1 MVHNQSQSFILDLL
15 IIRMLYLGLIT
26 KSRTGIQRI
35 FYDITFEWEGHHTT
49 GGTRSFQDFLGHHI
63 KTLQQ
68 LPTVLVN
75 TVLRY
80 LA

>member
-15 IIRMLYLGLIT
+15 IIRMLYLGLT
-26 KSRTGIQRI
+26 YNQEQNWDPANLLRYYLRM
-35 FYDITFEWEGHHTT
+35 
-49 GGTRSFQDFLGHHI
+49 GGTPHNWRNSFIPGHHI
-63 KTLQQ
+63 KILQQ
-68 LPTVLVN
+68 LPTALVN

>member
-1 MVHNQSQSFILDLL
+1 M
-15 IIRMLYLGLIT
+15 T

-49 GGTRSFQDFLGHHI
+49 GGTRSFQDFLGHNI

-68 LPTVLVN
+68 LPTALVN
-75 TVLRY
+75 TMLRY